1 MMDRL
6 CRWLTSMVIDRTRRG
21 MHDQADANGPCRG
34 CATAVSCRAAIRT
47 SRRACP
53 CPVLLCTLH
62 IGGANLKSRATCD
75 STLLPR
81 SPTDVPAPSGQR
93 RCRVHPNHGHK
104 LQADA
109 IWGLLTSFRSVVTHS
124 RATGGGVPDASLLL
138 PVGGVHP
145 ACMAYGTCRLQA
157 HQPSRVGRQRPPC
170 AWKSRASTRTRVY
183 HPNMPELAR
192 TFCAHSRP
200 IPRRDQRPL
209 QVGWARLARAM
220 RLAPTMSRDL
230 RGRRRGIGATCTAS
244 KTYALS
250 KRVPPQE

>member
-1 MMDRL
+1 M
-6 CRWLTSMVIDRTRRG
+6 
-21 MHDQADANGPCRG
+21 
-34 CATAVSCRAAIRT
+34 
-47 SRRACP
+47 
-53 CPVLLCTLH
+53 
-62 IGGANLKSRATCD
+62 KSRATCD

-138 PVGGVHP
+138 PAGGVHH
-145 ACMAYGTCRLQA
+145 ACMAHGTCRLQA
-157 HQPSRVGRQRPPC
+157 RQPSRVGRQRPPC
-170 AWKSRASTRTRVY
+170 AWKSPASTRTRVY
-183 HPNMPELAR
+183 HPNMPDLAR

-200 IPRRDQRPL
+200 IPIRDQRQL
-209 QVGWARLARAM
+209 QVGRARLARAM
-220 RLAPTMSRDL
+220 RLAPTISRDL
-230 RGRRRGIGATCTAS
+230 RGRMRGVGATCTAPA
-244 KTYALS
+244 THALS

>member
-1 MMDRL
+1 MHGRFDRFSDVQGAPSLRIRVGQRGQHASKSRTSRIRRRSGQHLTDVSALGGPMMDRL
-6 CRWLTSMVIDRTRRG
+6 YRWLTSMVIDCTRRG

-34 CATAVSCRAAIRT
+34 CATAVSCRAASRT

-62 IGGANLKSRATCD
+62 IGGANLKSSATCD

-124 RATGGGVPDASLLL
+124 RATGGGVPDVSLLL
-138 PVGGVHP
+138 PAGRVHP
-145 ACMAYGTCRLQA
+145 IC
-157 HQPSRVGRQRPPC
+157 
-170 AWKSRASTRTRVY
+170 
-183 HPNMPELAR
+183 LA
-192 TFCAHSRP
+192 
-200 IPRRDQRPL
+200 
-209 QVGWARLARAM
+209 
-220 RLAPTMSRDL
+220 
-230 RGRRRGIGATCTAS
+230 
-244 KTYALS
+244 
-250 KRVPPQE
+250 